1 MPIHG
6 GPNQKDQEEMKSRTI
21 IKRIRKLKIPARAKA
36 ELLMLWTR
44 ARRLAEAVI
53 LFVSAHRRFGEALV
67 MGAVVAFLLS
77 QIPWVGGFLALCA
90 LVTAASVGLLRELRE
105 DVARF
110 FEAAS

>member
-1 MPIHG
+1 
-6 GPNQKDQEEMKSRTI
+6 MKSSTI
-21 IKRIRKLKIPARAKA
+21 IRKIRRLKIPARAKA

-53 LFVSAHRRFGEALV
+53 KFVSAHRRFGEALV
-67 MGAVVAFLLS
+67 LGAVVAFMLS
-77 QIPWVGGFLALCA
+77 QVVPWIGGFLAMCA
-90 LVTAASVGLLRELRE
+90 LVTAASIGLLRELRE